1 MMNYNNRGG
10 FFSSMPP
17 VLKNLILINVVML
30 AITWFVSTMGID
42 LNAKLGLY
50 LPNSP
55 HFRPYQLITHMFMHG
70 GFWHLF
76 FNMFSLWMFGRI
88 LEQVWGSKRF
98 LLYYMVT
105 GLGAAGLH
113 LLVGYLHFAAI
124 QADAIAMLNTPSP
137 DTFAAFVSKHFS
149 EYYPQVY
156 DKFLDKWYLAPH
168 STIYIQQAQEYVRQ
182 LLNIQLS
189 IPTVGA
195 SGAIYGVLLAF
206 GMLFPN
212 TVLMLLFPPIP
223 IKAKWMVI
231 IFGGLELY
239 LGLTQPGS
247 NIAHFAH
254 LGGMIFGFFLIKYW
268 QKRKDVFY

>member
-1 MMNYNNRGG
+1 MNYNNRGG